1 MDIDLLK
8 EEEDR
13 RKIAIARRIL
23 AQNEEKVR
31 KMEEEAAKASAE
43 QEARDSEKKFWKGR
57 YTRTHFVIADPKSD
71 ATYSMDQERQ
81 MIADERMQSVLWELD
96 RHSKRETTIKQLV
109 NIVRRTM
116 EGCLFG
122 CRI

>member
-43 QEARDSEKKFWKGR
+43 QEARDSEKNFWKGR

-71 ATYSMDQERQ
+71 ATYSMDQES
-81 MIADERMQSVLWELD
+81 SV
-96 RHSKRETTIKQLV
+96 SQAICKTPY
-109 NIVRRTM
+109 
-116 EGCLFG
+116 F
-122 CRI
+122 RIPNSHC